1 MHIRYLKN
9 EMAGVHPTIK
19 KKSHFYNGSIHW
31 EIINIYAPS
40 NKTTDTQKHD
50 QVGLIPEIRGCLTS
64 KNQCTMP
71 HQESKDINNMII
83 SINTHLIQFLSK
95 AQVYFF
101 TEMDKLVN

>member
-1 MHIRYLKN
+1 
-9 EMAGVHPTIK
+9 
-19 KKSHFYNGSIHW
+19 
-31 EIINIYAPS
+31 
-40 NKTTDTQKHD
+40 
-50 QVGLIPEIRGCLTS
+50 
-64 KNQCTMP
+64 MP